1 MVRTRLFKW
10 TEIKKIRELHRWRC
24 NMKKLLLVSAAFVAM
39 LPITALARGRVFIG
53 PGFAPYGG
61 YGYGWYGSY
70 GMYGP
75 YGATP
80 NAGKV
85 KLDTNVKD
93 AEVFINGYYAGTV
106 GELKT
111 MVLHSGNYTIEVRAP
126 GRMPFQQRIYVV
138 AEKTL

>member
-1 MVRTRLFKW
+1 
-10 TEIKKIRELHRWRC
+10 
-24 NMKKLLLVSAAFVAM
+24 MKKLLFVSAAFVAM
-39 LPITALARGRVFIG
+39 LPMTALARGRVFVE
-53 PGFAPYGG
+53 PGFAPDGR
-61 YGYGWYGSY
+61 YGYGWYGPY

-85 KLDTNVKD
+85 KLDTNIKD

-106 GELKT
+106 EELKT

-138 AEKTL
+138 AEKTIKLHPDLRLQVPSPPSGS